1 MKEQV
6 LATWEIH
13 HNMNCLLF
21 DSLTAAQLQITLST
35 RGGRTIGQQFIHL
48 HNTRMQ
54 GLEICAPAI
63 FKKYKDSPAILTA
76 PKNSAQSTGRIP
88 TRVSANCSL
97 KAGITAAY

>member
-54 GLEICAPAI
+54 
-63 FKKYKDSPAILTA
+63 
-76 PKNSAQSTGRIP
+76 
-88 TRVSANCSL
+88 
-97 KAGITAAY
+97 